1 MPEIIDQGVMKT
13 DSAKQL
19 VAYIERIES
28 LEEERANLGEDVKN
42 EFLAAKSQGFDPKIM
57 KVILKIRKRPSD
69 EIEEEEQLVDT
80 YRAALGMT

>member
-1 MPEIIDQGVMKT
+1 MERLMPEIIDQGVMKT

-57 KVILKIRKRPSD
+57 KVIL
-69 EIEEEEQLVDT
+69 
-80 YRAALGMT
+80 

>member
-1 MPEIIDQGVMKT
+1 MPEIIDQGVMKS

-19 VAYIERIES
+19 ISYIERIEN
-28 LEEERANLGEDVKN
+28 LEEERSTLGEDIKN

-57 KVILKIRKRPSD
+57 KVILKLRRRPSD
-69 EIEEEEQLVDT
+69 EIEEEEALVDT